1 MKYIF
6 LWYCDEQDW
15 ERLSKAEQKRL
26 VKAGVEVVRELKA
39 AGQYL
44 GGYPLH
50 STATATSIRA
60 RGGQTVVIDG
70 PHAETREQLGGYQ
83 IIEAGNLD
91 EAIAI
96 GKRLH
101 GGQPIHA
108 LEIRPL
114 LDLSALT

>member
-6 LWYCDEQDW
+6 LWYCDEHDW
-15 ERLSKAEQKRL
+15 ERLGEQEQKRL
-26 VKAGVEVVRELKA
+26 IRSGLETMRELKA
-39 AGQYL
+39 SGRYL

-60 RGGQTVVIDG
+60 RGGQTFITDG
-70 PHAETREQLGGYQ
+70 PFAETHQQLGGYQ
-83 IIEAGNLD
+83 IIEAENLD

-101 GGQPIHA
+101 GGHA
-108 LEIRPL
+108 LHTLEIRPV
-114 LDLSALT
+114 LDLSALM